1 VTGDIGDLA
10 GMTGM
15 QQLYLSST
23 AVTGDIGDLAGMTG
37 MRYLYLSSTAVT
49 GDIGDL
55 AGMTG
60 LQYLHLSST
69 AVTGDIGDLA
79 GMTGMR
85 QLHLYSTALT
95 YTTTALPAWDLCDIR
110 AYSCGWNT
118 AAVDQF
124 LIDLADGVG
133 ANGQL
138 RIAGTNAARS
148 AASDAAKATLLAAGW
163 TPVEVNE
170 TP

>member
-15 QQLYLSST
+15 STLSLYST

-37 MRYLYLSSTAVT
+37 MQYLYLHYTS
-49 GDIGDL
+49 I
-55 AGMTG
+55 
-60 LQYLHLSST
+60 
-69 AVTGDIGDLA
+69 
-79 GMTGMR
+79 
-85 QLHLYSTALT
+85 T
-95 YTTTALPAWDLCDIR
+95 YTSTPLPAWPGCDIR

-118 AAVDQF
+118 ATVDQF

-138 RIAGTNAARS
+138 YLAGTNAVRS

-170 TP
+170 